1 MLDYEDY
8 FWGTIMDLD
17 VLCPECEDSV
27 MVEEG
32 DKRVCKEC
40 EFEMSGMEYQI
51 FLAQRFAYV
60 DSIITIPNAI
70 ERRSFGRKK
79 SRKTQ

>member
-1 MLDYEDY
+1 
-8 FWGTIMDLD
+8 MDLD

-27 MVEEG
+27 MVEEDG
-32 DKRVCKEC
+32 KRVCKEC
-40 EFEMSGMEYQI
+40 GFEMSGMEYQI

-60 DSIITIPNAI
+60 DAIISIPNAI

-79 SRKTQ
+79 QRKA